1 MVYFLYN
8 PEMSFCSNL
17 LNRKSNYFS
26 LSLFL
31 MRKDWFPGTR
41 SLERLLLQDNK
52 KISFDSVFDL
62 FPSPH
67 YHFSIFLSQLIQ
79 SGSTSTDAI
88 HIHGKS
94 ETESGLFSCAPLF
107 VYSPWNSPG
116 QNTGEG
122 GPSLL
127 QGIFPTQGSNSRLPH
142 CRQILYQLSHTWE
155 APFAFLRTSTLNMAD
170 YFLSLLLCW
179 SIVDLQYY
187 TSFSSYVTKS
197 KLNLLAA

>member
-1 MVYFLYN
+1 MYKGTREDPSSLSSTPFPFTPPLPLLPEQFHLPWAMFHFLLVSCLLPVSCTYSQDHIFPFGNEPLYLTSSTPPLASRKCDHSWLFLYN

-67 YHFSIFLSQLIQ
+67 YHFSIFPPQLITKWQ
-79 SGSTSTDAI
+79 YFNWCYS
-88 HIHGKS
+88 HLRKS
-94 ETESGLFSCAPLF
+94 ETESGLFSRAPTF
-107 VYSPWNSPG
+107 CV
-116 QNTGEG
+116 
-122 GPSLL
+122 
-127 QGIFPTQGSNSRLPH
+127 
-142 CRQILYQLSHTWE
+142 
-155 APFAFLRTSTLNMAD
+155 
-170 YFLSLLLCW
+170 
-179 SIVDLQYY
+179 
-187 TSFSSYVTKS
+187 
-197 KLNLLAA
+197 